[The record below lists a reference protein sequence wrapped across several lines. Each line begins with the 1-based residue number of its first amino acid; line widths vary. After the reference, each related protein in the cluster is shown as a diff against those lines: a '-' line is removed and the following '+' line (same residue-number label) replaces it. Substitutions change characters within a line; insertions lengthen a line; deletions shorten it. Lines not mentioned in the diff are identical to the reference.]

1 MPGGSPANVAVG
13 PAGDSGADDRAA
25 RRRAALIAITRGSDG
40 VVAIGRESGVVRR
53 PGRTVEVVDTVGAG
67 DAFTSTLLASLH
79 GRGLLGAG
87 QRERL
92 NAVDAATLADVL
104 DNAVL
109 ASALTCTRRG
119 AESPTRC
126 ELASL

>member
-1 MPGGSPANVAVG
+1 MIARLA
-13 PAGDSGADDRAA
+13 AG
-25 RRRAALIAITRGSDG
+25 AALIAITRGSDG

-53 PGRTVEVVDTVGAG
+53 PGRTVEVV
-67 DAFTSTLLASLH
+67 STLLASLH